1 MNKQQQNGQLN
12 GKTAVFPP
20 APNPDPSVP
29 NGDSDHLTQIW
40 TQRAYKLAQPPIA
53 DKQTATIDLLLFLL
67 GNERY
72 GIQVQYIREI
82 YPHQRITP
90 VPRTPAYV
98 IGVFSARGQLISVI
112 DFCTFVGLPPVDLT
126 SDSKIMV
133 MRDPTGHM
141 EIGLIADKIEDVIT
155 IAKEEIEPA
164 MVSQLGQRAH
174 FIQGIA
180 PDMLIVLNAHHLLN
194 DSDLPVHEELS

>member
-1 MNKQQQNGQLN
+1 MNKQQQNGRVT
-12 GKTAVFPP
+12 GETAVFPTT
-20 APNPDPSVP
+20 NPPVP
-29 NGDSDHLTQIW
+29 TSDSDHLTKIW
-40 TQRAYKLAQPPIA
+40 TQRAYKLAQPPVVG
-53 DKQTATIDLLLFLL
+53 KQAETIDLLLFLL
-67 GNERY
+67 GSERY

-90 VPRTPAYV
+90 VPRTPAHV

-112 DFCTFVGLPPVDLT
+112 DFCTFVGLPAITPT
-126 SDSKIMV
+126 NDSKIMV

-164 MVSQLGQRAH
+164 MVSQLGRRAH

-180 PDMLIVLNAHHLLN
+180 PNMLIVLNAHHLLN
-194 DSDLPVHEELS
+194 DSDLPVNEELS